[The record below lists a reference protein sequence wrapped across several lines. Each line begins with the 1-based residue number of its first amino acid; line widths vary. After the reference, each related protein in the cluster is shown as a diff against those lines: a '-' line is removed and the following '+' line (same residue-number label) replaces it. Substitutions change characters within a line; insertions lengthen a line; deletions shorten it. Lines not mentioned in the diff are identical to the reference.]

1 MKPVKKLLLYASLLV
16 LLALVF
22 AMYGRPDFFMS
33 MANQIWGC
41 F

>member
-1 MKPVKKLLLYASLLV
+1 MKPLQKFLLYACLLV
-16 LLALVF
+16 VLALVF
-22 AMYGRPDFFMS
+22 AMYGQPDFFMS